1 MVIYPL
7 GGKSIQNNL
16 ESGVPAGAQ
25 PDKQTDKF
33 VKI

>member
-7 GGKSIQNNL
+7 WGKSIQNNL

-25 PDKQTDKF
+25 RDKKTDKF
-33 VKI
+33 VNI